1 MGWTTTYKPAG
12 TSVDSFFDKEF
23 AGSSIEFVGKGC
35 LKNLSEYYRACYNKK
50 TNTYFALVCR
60 IHFERD
66 SYYNFSYKDMDE
78 SENPYFYNCPKR
90 IMDIIERSQ
99 PINEYA
105 KKWRAKVHKVLDTKL
120 STGNVICF
128 KNDICFGSWHD
139 TTFKYLGTNKFL
151 STKYHVVVSIP
162 KWKEYDFKE
171 IVS

>member
-1 MGWTTTYKPAG
+1 MGWTTVHKTVG

-23 AGSSIEFVGKGC
+23 AGSNIEFVGKGC

-120 STGNVICF
+120 TKGKVI
-128 KNDICFGSWHD
+128 
-139 TTFKYLGTNKFL
+139 TFKKPISFGKFSENTFRYLGNNKFR
-151 STKYHVVVSIP
+151 SMNHGGVYTIP
-162 KWKEYDFKE
+162 KWLV
-171 IVS
+171 VSLM

>member
-1 MGWTTTYKPAG
+1 MGWTTTYKPVG

-35 LKNLSEYYRACYNKK
+35 LKNFSEYYRACYNKK

-78 SENPYFYNCPKR
+78 SEGPCFYNCPKR

-99 PINEYA
+99 PVNDMSKE
-105 KKWRAKVHKVLDTKL
+105 WRMKVHEVLDTKP
-120 STGNVICF
+120 TKGKVI
-128 KNDICFGSWHD
+128 
-139 TTFKYLGTNKFL
+139 TFKKSIDFGEFSENTFMYLGNNKFR
-151 STKYHVVVSIP
+151 SMSHGGVYTIP
-162 KWKEYDFKE
+162 KWFV
-171 IVS
+171 VSLM

>member
-1 MGWTTTYKPAG
+1 MGWTATYKPVG
-12 TSVDSFFDKEF
+12 MSLDEFFDKEF
-23 AGSSIEFVGKGC
+23 KCDTLKLIGKGYT
-35 LKNLSEYYRACYNKK
+35 KNLSEYYRACYNVEKGV
-50 TNTYFALVCR
+50 YFALVCK
-60 IHFERD
+60 IHFGKG
-66 SYYNFSYKDMDE
+66 YYNFSYKDMDE
-78 SENPYFYNCPKR
+78 SENPYLYNCPKR

-105 KKWRAKVHKVLDTKL
+105 KKWRVKVHKVLDTKL

-139 TTFKYLGTNKFL
+139 NTFKYLGTNKFL

>member
-1 MGWTTTYKPAG
+1 MGWTTTYKPVG

-35 LKNLSEYYRACYNKK
+35 LKNFSEYYRACYNKK

-90 IMDIIERSQ
+90 IMDIIERSK
-99 PINEYA
+99 PVNDMSKE
-105 KKWRAKVHKVLDTKL
+105 WRMKVHKVLDTKL
-120 STGNVICF
+120 DKGKVI
-128 KNDICFGSWHD
+128 
-139 TTFKYLGTNKFL
+139 TFKKPIDFGEFSENTFRYLGNNKFR
-151 STKYHVVVSIP
+151 SMNHGGVYTIP
-162 KWKEYDFKE
+162 KWLV
-171 IVS
+171 VSLM